1 MNDFLRYRRE
11 RLPMPLV
18 LSVAALL
25 TVAATA
31 VSERVRAADVV
42 WNVAL
47 AGLLMIQF
55 RLWDDLN
62 DIDKD
67 RIDHPDRVLC
77 RLVSHS
83 HFRFV
88 LAILFIINSVALSLS
103 KSPQSATVFVVLNV
117 VFLLWYSVL
126 RGYFNAFLHVHLVL
140 TKYPV
145 FAFLIADEP
154 TSKNKT
160 SVVLMM
166 VVVYGGACI
175 YEYLHNRHARK

>member
-1 MNDFLRYRRE
+1 MNDILRYRRE
-11 RLPMPLV
+11 RLPMALV

-25 TVAATA
+25 TVAAIA
-31 VSERVRAADVV
+31 ASGKVSAADVV

-47 AGLLMIQF
+47 AGLLVIQF

-62 DIDKD
+62 DIDLD
-67 RIDHPDRVLC
+67 RISHPNRVLC
-77 RLVSHS
+77 RLESHS

-88 LAILFIINSVALSLS
+88 LAILFAMNSVALSLS
-103 KSPQSATVFVVLNV
+103 KSPQSATVFIVLNI
-117 VFLLWYSVL
+117 VFLLWYRVL
-126 RGYFNAFLHVHLVL
+126 REYFSAFLHVHVVL

-154 TSKNKT
+154 TAKNKT
-160 SVVLMM
+160 SIVLMM

-175 YEYLHNRHARK
+175 YEYLHTRQGRK

>member
-1 MNDFLRYRRE
+1 
-11 RLPMPLV
+11 
-18 LSVAALL
+18 
-25 TVAATA
+25 
-31 VSERVRAADVV
+31 
-42 WNVAL
+42 
-47 AGLLMIQF
+47 
-55 RLWDDLN
+55 
-62 DIDKD
+62 
-67 RIDHPDRVLC
+67 
-77 RLVSHS
+77 VSHS

-140 TKYPV
+140 IKYPV

>member
-1 MNDFLRYRRE
+1 MNDILRYRRE
-11 RLPMPLV
+11 RLPMALV

-31 VSERVRAADVV
+31 ASGRVNAADVV

-47 AGLLMIQF
+47 AGSLVIQF

-62 DIDKD
+62 DIDHD
-67 RIDHPDRVLC
+67 RINHPDRVLC
-77 RLVSHS
+77 RLESHS

-88 LAILFIINSVALSLS
+88 LAILFAINSGALSLL
-103 KSPQSATVFVVLNV
+103 KSPQTATVFIVLNI
-117 VFLLWYSVL
+117 VFLLWYRVL
-126 RGYFNAFLHVHLVL
+126 REYFAAFLHVHVVL
-140 TKYPV
+140 IKYPV
-145 FAFLIADEP
+145 FAFLIADDP
-154 TSKNKT
+154 TAKNKT

-175 YEYLHNRHARK
+175 YEYLHNRQGQK

>member
-1 MNDFLRYRRE
+1 MNDILLYRRE
-11 RLPMPLV
+11 RLPLALV

-31 VSERVRAADVV
+31 SSETVRVADVV
-42 WNVAL
+42 SNLAL
-47 AGLLMIQF
+47 AGFLVIQF

-62 DIDKD
+62 DIDHD
-67 RIDHPDRVLC
+67 RLQHPDRVLC

-83 HFRFV
+83 YFRFA
-88 LAILFIINSVALSLS
+88 LAILFVLNSVALSLT
-103 KSPQSATVFVVLNV
+103 KSPPAVTVFIVLNV

-126 RGYFNAFLHVHLVL
+126 RGWFGKSLHAHFVL
-140 TKYPV
+140 TKYPA

-160 SVVLMM
+160 PVVLMM
-166 VVVYGGACI
+166 VVYGGACI